1 MYGAESQRWTGEGWT
16 GEDGAAGDRPAGSG
30 PAGGSLDPGFD
41 LNLVRAFVLLHE
53 TLSVTRTA
61 EYLGVRQPTV
71 SHSLARLRRL
81 FDDPLF
87 IREGRTL
94 VPTRAARRL
103 YAPLRDALQNVDQA
117 LSRTRHFDPETSDA
131 NFTVAMSPLG
141 EIRFLPSILE
151 LLAVEAP
158 GVRVKSV
165 GLDRE
170 TAPEQLLSGS
180 VDAAFGSVELP
191 PAGVSRTPLFRI
203 GYALLADAA
212 NPILRGPSVAAFEAA
227 RHVVVEGTPGHA
239 VPEAVIERLGI
250 RRRVLVRVGH
260 LAVLPALVRGSDLV
274 AVLAED
280 IARIFGADFGLGT
293 AALPFEVP
301 PVEVA
306 LYCRPD
312 HMATEE
318 QCWFADLIRRA
329 VVLEGT
335 PGRGAGG
342 VRPGSLDPGPAREPR
357 AREP

>member
-1 MYGAESQRWTGEGWT
+1 MDSVESRRPNSVEYAARDEAQGNGT
-16 GEDGAAGDRPAGSG
+16 AAGA
-30 PAGGSLDPGFD
+30 LDPGFD

-71 SHSLARLRRL
+71 SHSLARLRHL

-87 IREGRTL
+87 TREGRAL

-117 LSRTRHFDPETSDA
+117 LSRTRHFDPATSDA
-131 NFTVAMSPLG
+131 TFTVAMSSLG
-141 EIRFLPSILE
+141 EVRFLPSILE
-151 LLAVEAP
+151 LLASEAP
-158 GVRVKSV
+158 GVRVESV

-170 TAPEQLLSGS
+170 TALEQLLSGS

-191 PAGVSRTPLFRI
+191 TAGVSRTPLFRI

-212 NPILRGPSVAAFEAA
+212 NPIVRGEPRVVDFEAA
-227 RHVVVEGTPGHA
+227 RHVVVATASGHG
-239 VPEAVIERLGI
+239 VPETVVERLGI
-250 RRRVLVRVGH
+250 RRRVLARVGH
-260 LAVLPALVRGSDLV
+260 FAVLPTLVRGSDLV
-274 AVLAED
+274 AVLPED
-280 IARIFGADFGLGT
+280 IARIFAADFGLGT

-318 QCWFADLIRRA
+318 QRWFADLIRRA

-335 PGRGAGG
+335 PGRGAAG
-342 VRPGSLDPGPAREPR
+342 DGPAGLEP
-357 AREP
+357 

>member
-1 MYGAESQRWTGEGWT
+1 MDSVESRRRNGIKH
-16 GEDGAAGDRPAGSG
+16 AAGDEAPQNGTAAG
-30 PAGGSLDPGFD
+30 ALDPGFD
-41 LNLVRAFVLLHE
+41 LNLVRTFVLLHE

-71 SHSLARLRRL
+71 SHSLGRLRRL

-87 IREGRTL
+87 TREGRTL

-117 LSRTRHFDPETSDA
+117 LSRTRHFDAATSDA
-131 NFTVAMSPLG
+131 TFTVAMSSLG
-141 EIRFLPSILE
+141 EVRFLPSVLE
-151 LLAVEAP
+151 LLATEAP
-158 GVRVKSV
+158 GVRVESV

-170 TAPEQLLSGS
+170 AAVEQLLSGS

-191 PAGVSRTPLFRI
+191 SAGVSRMPLFRS

-212 NPILRGPSVAAFEAA
+212 NPIVGGEPTLADFEAA
-227 RHVVVEGTPGHA
+227 RHVVVATASGHG
-239 VPEAVIERLGI
+239 VPEAVVERLGI

-260 LAVLPALVRGSDLV
+260 FAVLPTLVRGSDLV
-274 AVLAED
+274 AVLPED
-280 IARIFGADFGLGT
+280 IARIFAADFGLGI

-318 QCWFADLIRRA
+318 QRWFADLIRRA

-342 VRPGSLDPGPAREPR
+342 AGHAGQEP
-357 AREP
+357 